1 MDTIEFGIL
10 LNFILWIVVIPAI
23 VIIGVWVC
31 VVLFEASEIAQ
42 ENIRARSGR
51 KVSPHPSQASEEAD
65 ERYRKTA

>member
-1 MDTIEFGIL
+1 MNNMELGIL

-31 VVLFEASEIAQ
+31 VVLFEASEIAKD
-42 ENIRARSGR
+42 NIRARSGR
-51 KVSPHPSQASEEAD
+51 DASPHPSQASEDAD

>member
-1 MDTIEFGIL
+1 MNNMELGIL

-31 VVLFEASEIAQ
+31 VVLFEASEIAK

-51 KVSPHPSQASEEAD
+51 DASTNPSQASANAD
-65 ERYRKTA
+65 ERYRKSA